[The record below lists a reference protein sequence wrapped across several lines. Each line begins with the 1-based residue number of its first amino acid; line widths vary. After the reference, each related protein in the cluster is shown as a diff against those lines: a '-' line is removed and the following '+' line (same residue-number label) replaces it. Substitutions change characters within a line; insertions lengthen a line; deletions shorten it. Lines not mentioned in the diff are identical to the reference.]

1 VKQSV
6 CVNLIKTVYRR
17 KFAIWN
23 KPLWYIC
30 AIIGAYVQSGTAYNL
45 MCGLHFNNLYPLTL
59 LDLQNYSAR
68 VTMTANSLVIGM
80 TGNIAT
86 GKSTVLDYL
95 AQLGAYII
103 DADKLAHQAM
113 NPDGPA
119 YQAVVGEFGSAIL
132 KPDNTIDRKALGKI
146 VFTNADLLNKLEQ
159 IVHPAVFAMTLK
171 LVGTAPSSVIIL
183 EAVKLLEAGPM
194 FSQCDEVWVVTARP
208 EVQLRRLIEN
218 RGMDE
223 ATARQRMGMQS
234 PQAAKINQA
243 DRVIDNSGTLDEL
256 YAQLDTIWADLKDL
270 YPRRLS
276 NIYTQLNTGA
286 SSGSEMAR
294 S

>member
-1 VKQSV
+1 
-6 CVNLIKTVYRR
+6 
-17 KFAIWN
+17 
-23 KPLWYIC
+23 
-30 AIIGAYVQSGTAYNL
+30 
-45 MCGLHFNNLYPLTL
+45 
-59 LDLQNYSAR
+59 
-68 VTMTANSLVIGM
+68 MTANSLVIGL

-95 AQLGAYII
+95 AQLGAYVI
-103 DADKLAHQAM
+103 DADKLGHQAM
-113 NPDGPA
+113 TPDGPA
-119 YQAVVGEFGSAIL
+119 YHAVVAEFGPAIL
-132 KPDNTIDRKALGKI
+132 NPDKTINRKALGQI

-171 LVGTAPSSVIIL
+171 LVETAPASVIVL

-194 FSQCDEVWVVTARP
+194 FSQCDEVWVVISKP

-218 RGMDE
+218 RGIDE

-256 YAQLDTIWADLKDL
+256 YAQLDAIWADLKET
-270 YPRRLS
+270 YPKRMAQLS
-276 NIYTQLNTGA
+276 VGTNQGMNKDA
-286 SSGSEMAR
+286 SNGSGMAD

>member
-1 VKQSV
+1 
-6 CVNLIKTVYRR
+6 
-17 KFAIWN
+17 
-23 KPLWYIC
+23 
-30 AIIGAYVQSGTAYNL
+30 
-45 MCGLHFNNLYPLTL
+45 
-59 LDLQNYSAR
+59 
-68 VTMTANSLVIGM
+68 MTANSLVIGL

-95 AQLGAYII
+95 AQLGAYVI
-103 DADKLAHQAM
+103 DADKLGHQAM
-113 NPDGPA
+113 TPDGPA
-119 YQAVVGEFGSAIL
+119 YHAVVAEFGPAIL
-132 KPDNTIDRKALGKI
+132 NPDKTINRKALGQI

-171 LVGTAPSSVIIL
+171 LVETAPASVIVL

-194 FSQCDEVWVVTARP
+194 FSQCDEVWVVVSKP

-256 YAQLDTIWADLKDL
+256 YAQLDAIWADLKETYPKRMAQLSVGTNQGMNKDASNGSGMADL
-270 YPRRLS
+270 
-276 NIYTQLNTGA
+276 
-286 SSGSEMAR
+286 
-294 S
+294 

>member
-1 VKQSV
+1 
-6 CVNLIKTVYRR
+6 
-17 KFAIWN
+17 
-23 KPLWYIC
+23 
-30 AIIGAYVQSGTAYNL
+30 
-45 MCGLHFNNLYPLTL
+45 
-59 LDLQNYSAR
+59 
-68 VTMTANSLVIGM
+68 MTANSLVIGL

-95 AQLGAYII
+95 AQLGAYVI
-103 DADKLAHQAM
+103 DADKLGHQAM
-113 NPDGPA
+113 TPDGPA
-119 YQAVVGEFGSAIL
+119 YHAVVAEFGPAIL
-132 KPDNTIDRKALGKI
+132 NPDKTINRKALGQI

-171 LVGTAPSSVIIL
+171 LVETAPASVIVL

-194 FSQCDEVWVVTARP
+194 FSQCDEVWVVVSKP

-256 YAQLDTIWADLKDL
+256 YAQLDAIWADLKET
-270 YPRRLS
+270 YPKRMAQLS
-276 NIYTQLNTGA
+276 VGTNQGMNKDA
-286 SSGSEMAR
+286 SNGSGMAD

>member
-1 VKQSV
+1 
-6 CVNLIKTVYRR
+6 
-17 KFAIWN
+17 
-23 KPLWYIC
+23 
-30 AIIGAYVQSGTAYNL
+30 
-45 MCGLHFNNLYPLTL
+45 
-59 LDLQNYSAR
+59 
-68 VTMTANSLVIGM
+68 MTANSLVIGM

-95 AQLGAYII
+95 ARLGAYII
-103 DADKLAHQAM
+103 DADKLGHQALT
-113 NPDGPA
+113 PDGPA
-119 YQAVVGEFGSAIL
+119 YHAVVAEFGPAIL
-132 KPDNTIDRKALGKI
+132 NLDKTVNRKALGSI

-171 LVGTAPSSVIIL
+171 LVETAPSSVIVL

-218 RGMDE
+218 RGMNE

-243 DRVIDNSGTLDEL
+243 DRVIDNSGTLEEL
-256 YAQLDTIWADLKDL
+256 YAQLDAIWAALKDA
-270 YPRRLS
+270 YPKRLADVPT
-276 NIYTQLNTGA
+276 NPTKTNARLNTGA
-286 SSGSEMAR
+286 SSGGEMAR

>member
-1 VKQSV
+1 
-6 CVNLIKTVYRR
+6 
-17 KFAIWN
+17 
-23 KPLWYIC
+23 
-30 AIIGAYVQSGTAYNL
+30 
-45 MCGLHFNNLYPLTL
+45 
-59 LDLQNYSAR
+59 
-68 VTMTANSLVIGM
+68 MTANSLVIGL

-95 AQLGAYII
+95 ARRGAYII
-103 DADKLAHQAM
+103 DADKLAHQSQT
-113 NPDGPA
+113 PEGSA
-119 YQAVVGEFGSAIL
+119 YHAVVAEFGSAIL
-132 KPDNTIDRKALGKI
+132 NADKTINRKALGQI

-171 LVGTAPSSVIIL
+171 LVETAPSSVIIL

-208 EVQLRRLIEN
+208 EVQLRRLMEN

-256 YAQLDTIWADLKDL
+256 YAQLDEIWARLKVA
-270 YPRRLS
+270 YPRRLA
-276 NIYTQLNTGA
+276 QLPIAA
-286 SSGSEMAR
+286 SVENSVDAGREADLNADVDQTTRGGNEKSHA
-294 S
+294 

>member
-1 VKQSV
+1 
-6 CVNLIKTVYRR
+6 
-17 KFAIWN
+17 
-23 KPLWYIC
+23 
-30 AIIGAYVQSGTAYNL
+30 
-45 MCGLHFNNLYPLTL
+45 
-59 LDLQNYSAR
+59 
-68 VTMTANSLVIGM
+68 MTANSLVIGL

-95 AQLGAYII
+95 AQLGAYVI
-103 DADKLAHQAM
+103 DADKLGHQAM
-113 NPDGPA
+113 TPDGPA
-119 YQAVVGEFGSAIL
+119 YHAVVAEFGPAIL
-132 KPDNTIDRKALGKI
+132 NPDKTINRKALGQI

-171 LVGTAPSSVIIL
+171 LVETAPASVIVL

-194 FSQCDEVWVVTARP
+194 FSQCDEVWVVGSKP

-256 YAQLDTIWADLKDL
+256 YAQLDAIWADLKET
-270 YPRRLS
+270 YPKRMAQLS
-276 NIYTQLNTGA
+276 VGTNQGMNKDA
-286 SSGSEMAR
+286 SNGSGMAD